1 MELVLLQFEYKKNA
15 FKLSL
20 FPLWGFSSF
29 RFIYDNF
36 LLLLT
41 ILFLTRA
48 FENPK
53 DLLTWSLK
61 FFVWL
66 FSVEESGKTQDFGNM
81 KWEIWGKWHIWILKI
96 TPFYGP

>member
-1 MELVLLQFEYKKNA
+1 MMYYRFCITCFLLISHDNTHLTLLRQMELVLLQFEYKKNA

-61 FFVWL
+61 FFV
-66 FSVEESGKTQDFGNM
+66 
-81 KWEIWGKWHIWILKI
+81 
-96 TPFYGP
+96 